1 METFLYL
8 HKATGTDLGSILC
21 PKDSRFPTSL
31 PVLSLILFDVVSSR
45 DYAAFCALD
54 QVDLARLFQLS
65 LGAILYSL
73 LLCHTIRLSPMNY
86 KFSHDH

>member
-8 HKATGTDLGSILC
+8 HKATGTDLGSIQ
-21 PKDSRFPTSL
+21 DSRLSTSL

-73 LLCHTIRLSPMNY
+73 LLYHIRLSPMNY